1 MTSQDN
7 EMYLKIIV
15 LDDIGFQQVR
25 SDPDRRRED
34 FRIVYTSRFQGV
46 VKVDFDIKAILHQHV
61 SGLRKPLLISGGN
74 EGLKDVRRF

>member
-1 MTSQDN
+1 MKCT
-7 EMYLKIIV
+7 YKIIV
-15 LDDIGFQQVR
+15 LDDIGFQQVC